1 MGPGVGGIKV
11 CEEYNPPDKDRFK
24 LDSERDEEDAIDLDI
39 PFNIKNAESQKTTV
53 PIRSPRIFRENKDL
67 FWKELRIIFPNLLI
81 EFDSFKICP
90 IIQLKKMI
98 KPIPFNELIKPI
110 TWKVKVSNNPIFNK
124 SPSIIPPINKL
135 IAGFSLNFALNRIIA
150 KIDRSKWDRISIRLY
165 SMIVNTLL
173 PF

>member
-39 PFNIKNAESQKTTV
+39 PFNIKKAESQKTTV

-98 KPIPFNELIKPI
+98 KPIP
-110 TWKVKVSNNPIFNK
+110 VSYTH
-124 SPSIIPPINKL
+124 L
-135 IAGFSLNFALNRIIA
+135 
-150 KIDRSKWDRISIRLY
+150 
-165 SMIVNTLL
+165 TL
-173 PF
+173 PTN